1 MKHYPNILII
11 RGTGRNVGKTF
22 SACRILKNLSLSHH
36 PAAIKISPHFHTLS
50 LEMHVLVQ
58 TEKYVVAEEK
68 TFSGKDS
75 SRMLQ
80 AGAHRAFYIQSG
92 HSDLLEP
99 LHHLMGILEPNQP
112 VVVESGGLYDFLEP
126 GLLIHIDGGHRDKNS
141 TVRRETNYMSMTS
154 GEVFEYDWNLLSF
167 NNQKYVTYAGV

>member
-22 SACRILKNLSLSHH
+22 TACRILKNLSLSHH
-36 PAAIKISPHFHTLS
+36 PAAIKISPHFHPLS
-50 LEMHVLVQ
+50 EGMHVLVQ

-92 HSDLLEP
+92 HSDVLEP
-99 LHHLMGILEPNQP
+99 FHYLMEILEPNQP
-112 VVVESGGLYDFLEP
+112 IVVESGGLYDFLEP

-141 TVRRETNYMSMTS
+141 TVRRETNYMNMAS
-154 GEVFEYDWNLLSF
+154 GEVFEYDWNLLTF
-167 NNQKYVTYAGV
+167 NNQKYVTYAGI